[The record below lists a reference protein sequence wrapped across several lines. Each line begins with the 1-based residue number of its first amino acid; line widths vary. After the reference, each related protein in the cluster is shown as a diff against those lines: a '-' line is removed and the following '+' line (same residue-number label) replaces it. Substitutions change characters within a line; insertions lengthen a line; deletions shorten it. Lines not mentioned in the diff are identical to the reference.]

1 MEDRILRFF
10 HLFDDFTANDVA
22 QAIWTGNAIIGT
34 TGSVLNNNAT
44 YGISILIYQEA
55 GEQPILVATT
65 GGKLPHLAK
74 FIDMDSHRPEAA
86 ALFTAMV
93 MV

>member
-1 MEDRILRFF
+1 MD
-10 HLFDDFTANDVA
+10 
-22 QAIWTGNAIIGT
+22 QKAIIGT
-34 TGSVLNNNAT
+34 NGSVLNNNAT

-55 GEQPILVATT
+55 GEQPILAATT

-74 FIDMDSHRPEAA
+74 FIDMDSRQPEAA